1 MAPPK
6 EKDSEFIQ
14 ITDFEEFEEV
24 YQVDKVIKTSSLYT
38 IKLISGKNTPDFCR
52 EVLLLEHLPAKK
64 AQAFLWTH
72 KVNSDATQIEVM
84 RKINTALERFFEN
97 DSKQLLKNRIKKEME
112 GRVFCHSISF
122 FCNYGLLFNG
132 IQISDT
138 YSSW

>member
-52 EVLLLEHLPAKK
+52 EVLLLEHFPAKK
-64 AQAFLWTH
+64 EQAFLWTH

-84 RKINTALERFFEN
+84 RQINTALERFFED
-97 DSKQLLKNRIKKEME
+97 DSK
-112 GRVFCHSISF
+112 
-122 FCNYGLLFNG
+122 
-132 IQISDT
+132 
-138 YSSW
+138 